1 MVLLDRPLWTA
12 HVSIYFV
19 PAHFSQRLSTDI
31 LETFPHDMALVEK
44 SLLCQFPESAPNK
57 IKGRKTQF
65 SLTSH
70 VTATY

>member
-1 MVLLDRPLWTA
+1 
-12 HVSIYFV
+12 
-19 PAHFSQRLSTDI
+19 
-31 LETFPHDMALVEK
+31 MALVEK